1 LSDVA
6 ESGGLKE
13 FVSAYVVEAEE
24 HLETASTQLLAIEQA
39 LRSGGANLRALR
51 EAFRALHTIKGL
63 SAMVGVE
70 PVVTI
75 AHRMEALLRA
85 SDRRGA
91 KLPIESIDVLL
102 RGVRAIQS
110 RVRAFGEGKA
120 VSLPD
125 GELLHALDALD
136 TEHGSEIDE
145 LPLLDLEPSLAA
157 KLGALELEQLKT
169 GLNDGQRALRVD
181 FKPSLERSAR
191 GVTINQVREQL
202 QRIGD
207 VVKVFPTSQAPGP
220 TELGGLSFVIILLS
234 PAPLKAVADAADV
247 EEDKVQVL
255 AEIPARRL
263 PVPDSEEALVA
274 EEPLDAGSEDLH
286 VPQRGVVRVDVSRL
300 DDTVEG
306 LSALLVT
313 RFRLARSVKA
323 LRDRGVDTRD
333 LEAIVNDNARQLRS
347 LRAAILRVRMVP
359 VSELLERIPLIVRGL
374 RRTMNRQVRLE
385 LEAGGAEVDKAVAER
400 LFPALVHLIRNAVDH
415 AIETPDE
422 RARRGKPEDGL
433 IRIECSSRSN
443 RWLEMRIS
451 DDGRGIDPTAVAR
464 RAGAVVPATEAGLLE
479 LICRSGL
486 STRDVAT
493 TTSGRGM
500 GMEIVKRIVHEQ
512 LGGEL
517 TLHTELGRGTTFKLM
532 VPLSISVVDAFS
544 FVCGGQRFVTPVVTV
559 EEIIEIDP
567 REVVEGVALPGQR
580 PVRLVR
586 RRGRAVPLL
595 SLASVFAMPVAG
607 PEAKALVVRRGDDT
621 MAFAIER
628 MLGQQEVV
636 VRPLNDSL
644 IKVPG
649 VSGATD
655 LGDGQP
661 TLVLD
666 LLSLGA
672 SVSSRKMVLNA

>member
-1 LSDVA
+1 MA
-6 ESGGLKE
+6 ESGGLQE
-13 FVSAYVVEAEE
+13 FVSAYVIEAEE
-24 HLETASTQLLAIEQA
+24 HLETAGTQLLAIEQA

-70 PVVTI
+70 PVVAI

-102 RGVRAIQS
+102 NGVRAIQS
-110 RVRAFGEGKA
+110 RVRAFGDGKPVA
-120 VSLPD
+120 LPD
-125 GELLHALDALD
+125 VALVRALDALD
-136 TEHGSEIDE
+136 TEHGGTLDE
-145 LPLLDLEPSLAA
+145 LPQLELEPSLAA
-157 KLGALELEQLKT
+157 KLGPLELEQIKA
-169 GLNDGQRALRVD
+169 GLADGQRALRVD
-181 FKPSLERSAR
+181 FAPSVEKSAR
-191 GVTINQVREQL
+191 GVTINQVREHL
-202 QRIGD
+202 QRIGE
-207 VVKVFPTSQAPGP
+207 VVKVFPTSRPAAPGEP
-220 TELGGLSFVIILLS
+220 AGLSFVIVLLS
-234 PAPLKAVADAADV
+234 PASLKAVADAASV
-247 EEDKVQVL
+247 EEHLVQVL
-255 AEIPARRL
+255 AELPTRAL
-263 PVPDSEEALVA
+263 PVLGAETELEA
-274 EEPLDAGSEDLH
+274 EEPVQTGAEDFH

-313 RFRLARSVKA
+313 RFRLARAAKA
-323 LRDRGVDTRD
+323 LRDQGVDTRE
-333 LEAIVNDNARQLRS
+333 LEAIVHDNARQLRS
-347 LRAAILRVRMVP
+347 LRAAILRVRMVS
-359 VSELLERIPLIVRGL
+359 VSELLERIPLIVRSL

-385 LEAGGAEVDKAVAER
+385 LDAGGAEVDKAVAER

-422 RARRGKPEDGL
+422 RVRRGKPEEGL

-443 RWLEMRIS
+443 RWLEMRIT
-451 DDGRGIDPTAVAR
+451 DDGRGIDPAAVAR
-464 RAGAVVPATEAGLLE
+464 RAGAAVPTTEAGLLE

-486 STRDVAT
+486 STREITT

-500 GMEIVKRIVHEQ
+500 GMEIVKRIVNEQ

-517 TLHTELGRGTTFKLM
+517 TLQSEFGQGTTFKLM

-567 REVVEGVALPGQR
+567 REVIEGIALPGER

-595 SLASVFAMPVAG
+595 SLANLFAMPPSGA
-607 PEAKALVVRRGDDT
+607 EAKALVVRRGDDT

-649 VSGATD
+649 VAGATD

-672 SVSSRKMVLNA
+672 SVSSRRRELNA

>member
-1 LSDVA
+1 MA
-6 ESGGLKE
+6 GTGLQE
-13 FVSAYVVEAEE
+13 FVSAYVLEAEE
-24 HLETASTQLLAIEQA
+24 HLETASAQLLAIESA

-70 PVVTI
+70 PVVAI

-85 SDRRGA
+85 SDRRGS

-102 RGVRAIQS
+102 NGVRAIQN
-110 RVRAFGEGKA
+110 RVRAFGEGKPVA
-120 VSLPD
+120 PPET
-125 GELLHALDALD
+125 ELVRALDALD
-136 TEHGSEIDE
+136 TEHGNE
-145 LPLLDLEPSLAA
+145 LAQLPALELEPNLAA

-169 GLNDGQRALRVD
+169 GLAEGQRALRVD
-181 FKPSLERSAR
+181 FRPSLEKSAR
-191 GVTINQVREQL
+191 GLTINQVREQL
-202 QRIGD
+202 QRLGD
-207 VVKVFPTSQAPGP
+207 VVKVFPTTQPAGP
-220 TELGGLSFVIILLS
+220 STPGGLSFVIVLLS
-234 PAPLKAVADAADV
+234 AAPAKALADAAGV
-247 EEDKVQVL
+247 EEHELQLL
-255 AEIPARRL
+255 AEVPARPL
-263 PVPDSEEALVA
+263 PVIGEDDQLGT
-274 EEPLDAGSEDLH
+274 EEPEASVEDVH

-313 RFRLARSVKA
+313 RFRLARAVKA
-323 LRDRGVDTRD
+323 LRDKGADTRD

-359 VSELLERIPLIVRGL
+359 VSELLDRIPLIVRSL

-385 LEAGGAEVDKAVAER
+385 LDAGGAEVDKAVAER

-422 RARRGKPEDGL
+422 RVRRGKPEEGL

-443 RWLEMRIS
+443 RWLEMRVS
-451 DDGRGIDPTAVAR
+451 DDGRGIDAEAVAR
-464 RAGAVVPATEAGLLE
+464 RARAAVPTSEAGLLD

-486 STRDVAT
+486 STRDVAS

-500 GMEIVKRIVHEQ
+500 GMEIVKRIVNEQ

-517 TLHTELGRGTTFKLM
+517 TLHSELGRGTSFKLM

-559 EEIIEIDP
+559 EEIIELDP
-567 REVVEGVALPGQR
+567 REVVEGIALPGQR

-586 RRGRAVPLL
+586 RRGSAVPLL
-595 SLASVFAMPVAG
+595 SLANLFAMPPVG
-607 PEAKALVVRRGDDT
+607 GEGKALIVRRGDDT

-649 VSGATD
+649 VAGATD

-672 SVSSRKMVLNA
+672 SVSSKKMELNA

>member
-1 LSDVA
+1 M
-6 ESGGLKE
+6 
-13 FVSAYVVEAEE
+13 
-24 HLETASTQLLAIEQA
+24 
-39 LRSGGANLRALR
+39 RSGGANLRALR

-70 PVVTI
+70 PIVTI

-91 KLPIESIDVLL
+91 KLPVESIDVLL
-102 RGVRAIQS
+102 NGVRAIQS
-110 RVRAFGEGKA
+110 RVRAFGEGRPVA
-120 VSLPD
+120 PPD
-125 GELLHALDALD
+125 PELVRALDALD
-136 TEHGSEIDE
+136 TEHGNELDE
-145 LPLLDLEPSLAA
+145 LPALELEPSLAA
-157 KLGALELEQLKT
+157 KLGPLELEQLRT
-169 GLNDGQRALRVD
+169 GLSEGQRALRVD
-181 FKPSLERSAR
+181 FRPSVEKSGR
-191 GVTINQVREQL
+191 GVTINQVREQM

-207 VVKVFPTSQAPGP
+207 LVKVFPTSQP
-220 TELGGLSFVIILLS
+220 TAAGEPGGLSFVIVLLTH
-234 PAPLKAVADAADV
+234 AANEAVAEAASVDATEV
-247 EEDKVQVL
+247 RVL
-255 AEIPARRL
+255 AEVPL
-263 PVPDSEEALVA
+263 KPVPVPSGEMDLDVQ
-274 EEPLDAGSEDLH
+274 EPLDSAADDMH

-313 RFRLARSVKA
+313 RFRLARSVKS
-323 LRDRGVDTRD
+323 LRDSGVDTRD
-333 LEAIVNDNARQLRS
+333 LEMIVNDNARQLRS
-347 LRAAILRVRMVP
+347 LRAAILRVRMVS
-359 VSELLERIPLIVRGL
+359 VSELLERIPLIVRSL
-374 RRTMNRQVRLE
+374 RRKMNRQVRLE
-385 LEAGGAEVDKAVAER
+385 LDAGGAEVDKAVAER
-400 LFPALVHLIRNAVDH
+400 LFPALVHLVRNAVDH

-422 RARRGKPEDGL
+422 RVRRGKPEEGL

-443 RWLEMRIS
+443 RWLEMSII
-451 DDGRGIDPTAVAR
+451 DDGRGIDREAVAR
-464 RAGAVVPATEAGLLE
+464 RAAAAVPTTEAGLLD

-486 STRDVAT
+486 STREIAT

-500 GMEIVKRIVHEQ
+500 GMEIVKRIVNEQ

-517 TLHTELGRGTTFKLM
+517 TLQSELGRGTCFKLM

-544 FVCGGQRFVTPVVTV
+544 FVCGGRRFVTPVVTV

-567 REVVEGVALPGQR
+567 KEVVEGVALPGQR

-595 SLASVFAMPVAG
+595 SLANLFAIPAVAA
-607 PEAKALVVRRGDDT
+607 EAKALVVRRGDET
-621 MAFAIER
+621 LAFAIER

-644 IKVPG
+644 LKVPG
-649 VSGATD
+649 VAGATD

-672 SVSSRKMVLNA
+672 SVSGRRMDLNA

>member
-1 LSDVA
+1 VA
-6 ESGGLKE
+6 EANGLQE
-13 FVSAYVVEAEE
+13 FVSAYVLEAEE

-39 LRSGGANLRALR
+39 LRTGGANLRALR

-70 PVVTI
+70 PVVMI

-91 KLPIESIDVLL
+91 KLPVESIDVLL
-102 RGVRAIQS
+102 NGVRAIQS
-110 RVRAFGEGKA
+110 RVRAFGAGKP
-120 VSLPD
+120 VPQPD
-125 GELLHALDALD
+125 PELVRALDALD
-136 TEHGSEIDE
+136 TEHGSELNE
-145 LPLLDLEPSLAA
+145 PPALELEPALAA
-157 KLGALELEQLKT
+157 KLGALELEQLRS
-169 GLNDGQRALRVD
+169 GLADGQRALRVD
-181 FKPSLERSAR
+181 FKPSLEKSAR
-191 GVTINQVREQL
+191 GVTINQVREQV

-207 VVKVFPTSQAPGP
+207 VVKVFPTSQPPAPG
-220 TELGGLSFVIILLS
+220 EAGGLSFVIVLLTHAS
-234 PAPLKAVADAADV
+234 DKVVADAASV
-247 EEDKVQVL
+247 EESSVQVL
-255 AEIPARRL
+255 AAMTPRAL
-263 PVPDSEEALVA
+263 PVPSTEGDLALGLDD
-274 EEPLDAGSEDLH
+274 EDPLDAMAQDLH

-313 RFRLARSVKA
+313 RFRLARSVRA
-323 LRDRGVDTRD
+323 LRDKGADTRE

-347 LRAAILRVRMVP
+347 LRATILRVRMVP
-359 VSELLERIPLIVRGL
+359 VSELLDRIPLIVRSL

-385 LEAGGAEVDKAVAER
+385 LDAGGAEVDKAVAER

-422 RARRGKPEDGL
+422 RARRGKPEEGL

-443 RWLEMRIS
+443 RWLEMSIS
-451 DDGRGIDPTAVAR
+451 DDGRGIDPQAVAS
-464 RAGAVVPATEAGLLE
+464 RAGAPLPATEAGLLE

-500 GMEIVKRIVHEQ
+500 GMEIVKRIVNEQ

-517 TLHTELGRGTTFKLM
+517 TLHSELGKGTSFKLM

-559 EEIIEIDP
+559 DEIIEISPED
-567 REVVEGVALPGQR
+567 VVESVALPGQR
-580 PVRLVR
+580 PIRLVR

-595 SLASVFAMPVAG
+595 SLANLFSIAPG
-607 PEAKALVVRRGDDT
+607 TEAKALVVRRGDET
-621 MAFAIER
+621 LAFAIER

-636 VRPLNDSL
+636 VRPLNDRL

-672 SVSSRKMVLNA
+672 SVSGRRMELNA

>member
-1 LSDVA
+1 LSGVA

-39 LRSGGANLRALR
+39 LRSGGANLRAQR

-91 KLPIESIDVLL
+91 KLPVESIDVLL
-102 RGVRAIQS
+102 RGVRAIQT
-110 RVRAFGEGKA
+110 RVRAFGEGKT
-120 VSLPD
+120 VPLPD
-125 GELLHALDALD
+125 AELLNSLDALD
-136 TEHGSEIDE
+136 TEHGRELDE
-145 LPLLDLEPSLAA
+145 LPLLELDPSLAA

-202 QRIGD
+202 QRIGE
-207 VVKVFPTSQAPGP
+207 VVKVFPTSQPASPSEP
-220 TELGGLSFVIILLS
+220 GGLSFVIVLLS

-247 EEDKVQVL
+247 AEDKVQVL
-255 AEIPARRL
+255 AEMPAPPL
-263 PVPDSEEALVA
+263 PVPGVEASLTA
-274 EEPLDAGSEDLH
+274 EEPLDTSAEDLH
-286 VPQRGVVRVDVSRL
+286 VPQRGVVRVAVSRL

-323 LRDRGVDTRD
+323 LRDRGVDTRE

-359 VSELLERIPLIVRGL
+359 VSELLERIPLIVRSL

-422 RARRGKPEDGL
+422 RVRRGKPEDGL

-451 DDGRGIDPTAVAR
+451 DDGRGIDPAAVAR
-464 RAGAVVPATEAGLLE
+464 RAGAPVPATEAGLLE

-517 TLHTELGRGTTFKLM
+517 TLHSELGQGTTFKLM

-544 FVCGGQRFVTPVVTV
+544 FVCGGQRFVTPVVAI

-567 REVVEGVALPGQR
+567 RQVVEGVALPGQR
-580 PVRLVR
+580 PVKLVR

-595 SLASVFAMPVAG
+595 SLASVFAMPASG
-607 PEAKALVVRRGDDT
+607 GEAKALVVRRGDDT

-649 VSGATD
+649 VAGATD

-672 SVSSRKMVLNA
+672 SVSSRRMELNA